1 MNEDRVSRQRPL
13 EQRRTALFV
22 AILTVGLVAA
32 GCGGSSSSSRNT
44 STTAALTK
52 PQFLKQ
58 GNAICEKG
66 NQQINAAA
74 QKLFGKKN
82 KQPSK
87 ADATKFATDTLIPSI
102 QSSINGLKALGA
114 PKGDEAKVNAIITSA
129 QAALDKFKKD
139 PALVAS
145 NTAHPFKQ
153 SNKLA
158 RDYGLNVC
166 GSAGA

>member
-1 MNEDRVSRQRPL
+1 MNEDRVSHQRPL

-22 AILTVGLVAA
+22 AILMVGLAAA
-32 GCGGSSSSSRNT
+32 GCGSSSNNSST

-58 GNAICEKG
+58 GNAICKKG

-87 ADATKFATDTLIPSI
+87 TDATKFATDTLIPSI

-114 PKGDEAKVNAIITSA
+114 PKGDEAKVNAIVTSA

-158 RDYGLNVC
+158 RDYGLKVC

>member
-1 MNEDRVSRQRPL
+1 MNEDRVSHQRPL

-22 AILTVGLVAA
+22 AILMVGLAAA
-32 GCGGSSSSSRNT
+32 GCGSSSNSST

-74 QKLFGKKN
+74 QKLFGKN

-87 ADATKFATDTLIPSI
+87 ADATKFATDTLIPSV
-102 QSSINGLKALGA
+102 QSSIDGLKALGA

-145 NTAHPFKQ
+145 NKAHPFKQ

-158 RDYGLNVC
+158 RDYGLKVC